1 MPRVAIKRKE
11 YKLSDF
17 SKWLVGE
24 MKEKKLKQ
32 SDIGKLLGISQP
44 AVSQRLESGNFTYDQ
59 LLILFDKLQ
68 TPEKDIIRLM
78 KM

>member
-1 MPRVAIKRKE
+1 MEKRKE

-24 MKEKKLKQ
+24 MIKQ